1 MHVDANGSEYTC
13 AWERVFG
20 VRLRDV
26 PAAVWS
32 RFLVRRPVME
42 TRSTCAPP
50 WSPVAPLRLWPRGA
64 PPNETTKRPDSP
76 DPLVRRVRT

>member
-1 MHVDANGSEYTC
+1 MSVDVKGSEFTC

-32 RFLVRRPVME
+32 RFMVRRPVME
-42 TRSTCAPP
+42 TRLLDLRPAVIAGRAAPTL
-50 WSPVAPLRLWPRGA
+50 AAGRLA
-64 PPNETTKRPDSP
+64 
-76 DPLVRRVRT
+76 

>member
-1 MHVDANGSEYTC
+1 MIFDAKASEFTC

-42 TRSTCAPP
+42 TRLLDIKQAVVAGRAAP
-50 WSPVAPLRLWPRGA
+50 ALARG
-64 PPNETTKRPDSP
+64 
-76 DPLVRRVRT
+76 

>member
-1 MHVDANGSEYTC
+1 MHVDAKGSEYTC

-32 RFLVRRPVME
+32 RFLIRRPVME
-42 TRSTCAPP
+42 TRLLDLRPAVVAGRAAP
-50 WSPVAPLRLWPRGA
+50 ALAAGRA
-64 PPNETTKRPDSP
+64 A
-76 DPLVRRVRT
+76 